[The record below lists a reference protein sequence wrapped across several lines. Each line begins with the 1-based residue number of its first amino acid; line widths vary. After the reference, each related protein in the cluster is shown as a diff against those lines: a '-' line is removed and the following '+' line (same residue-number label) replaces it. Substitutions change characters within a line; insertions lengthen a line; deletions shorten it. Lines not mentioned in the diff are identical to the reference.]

1 MEFTNQYNIP
11 EEIVSSIESPN
22 WYDKGDCDISA
33 TGLLQPPRIR
43 ILSKEHKSEI
53 TQDYSDRIWMLLG
66 SAVHAILE
74 NSNRGSKDKITEERM
89 YCEFDGVKIGGQT
102 DSICLNNSIVKDYKV
117 TSVYAVKDCLKKGKL
132 EWEQQLNIYAYL
144 YSINYNVEV
153 SALNII
159 AICRDWNKSGL
170 LRDKDYPPCA
180 VVTIN
185 INLWDK
191 KKQEEFIR
199 ERIKIHGDADF
210 LHAMGGE
217 SEIPRCTDKETWKR
231 DDVWAVKKKNRKTAL
246 RLLDTK
252 EKAHT
257 YIAEGLGQQSD
268 EMDLYIEHRK
278 GEYVR
283 CKSYCPVSDFCN
295 QYKES
300 VGGS

>member
-1 MEFTNQYNIP
+1 MKFTNKYNIP
-11 EEIVSSIESPN
+11 EEIISSIESPN

-33 TGLLQPPRIR
+33 TGLLQAPKIR
-43 ILSKEHKSEI
+43 ILSDKYKDSI
-53 TQDYSDRIWMLLG
+53 IQDYSDRIWMLLG

-74 NSNRGSKDKITEERM
+74 NSNKDSENLTEERM
-89 YCEFDGVKIGGQT
+89 YAELGGMKIGGQT
-102 DSICLNNSIVKDYKV
+102 DSICLKNSIVKDYKV
-117 TSVYAVKDCLKKGKL
+117 TSVYAVKDCLKKGKI

-144 YSINYNVEV
+144 YSVNYDVEV

-170 LRDKDYPPCA
+170 LRDKDYPPSA
-180 VVTIN
+180 VVTLPIK
-185 INLWDK
+185 LWSK
-191 KKQEEFIR
+191 EQQEKFIL
-199 ERIKIHGDADF
+199 ERIKIHRDADF
-210 LHAMGGE
+210 SNAMDYE
-217 SEIPRCTDKETWKR
+217 LPECTDQETWKR

-246 RLLDTK
+246 RLLSSK

-257 YIAEGLGQQSD
+257 YIAEELGQQSD

-283 CKSYCPVSDFCN
+283 CKSYCPVSDFCD

-300 VGGS
+300 MNVS

>member
-1 MEFTNQYNIP
+1 MKFTNKYNIP
-11 EEIVSSIESPN
+11 EEIISSIESPN
-22 WYDKGDCDISA
+22 WYNKGDCDISA
-33 TGLLQPPRIR
+33 TGLLQPPKIR
-43 ILSKEHKSEI
+43 ILSDKYKDSI
-53 TQDYSDRIWMLLG
+53 IQDYSDRIWMLLG

-74 NSNRGSKDKITEERM
+74 NSNKDSENLTEERM
-89 YCEFDGVKIGGQT
+89 YAELGGMKIGGQT
-102 DSICLNNSIVKDYKV
+102 DSICLKNSIVKDYKV
-117 TSVYAVKDCLKKGKL
+117 TSVYAVKDGLKKGKI

-144 YSINYNVEV
+144 YSVNYDVEV

-170 LRDKDYPPCA
+170 LRDKDYPPSA
-180 VVTIN
+180 VVTLPIK
-185 INLWDK
+185 LWNK
-191 KKQEEFIR
+191 EQQEKFIL
-199 ERIKIHGDADF
+199 ERIKIHSDADYSNVMDYE
-210 LHAMGGE
+210 LPE
-217 SEIPRCTDKETWKR
+217 CTDQETWKR

-246 RLLDTK
+246 RLLSSK

-257 YIAEGLGQQSD
+257 YIAEELGQQSD

-300 VGGS
+300 MNVS